1 MILVDTGPFVALFE
15 PQDLYHRPCVDILA
29 TIQDTL
35 ITTVPVLTEAFH
47 LLGPG
52 SKASANLRLFIC
64 RGGVQVT
71 HLQYEQLFRAF
82 ALMDTYAD
90 HPMDLADASLVTAA
104 EWLDT
109 NQIMTVDRRD
119 FAAYKIRKG
128 HTHVS
133 FRVCGP

>member
-15 PQDLYHRPCVDILA
+15 PRDLYHRPCVDILA

-35 ITTVPVLTEAFH
+35 ITTVPVLTQAFH
-47 LLGPG
+47 LLRPG
-52 SKASANLRLFIC
+52 TKASANLRVFIC

-71 HLQYEQLFRAF
+71 HLQHEQLFRAF

-90 HPMDLADASLVTAA
+90 HPMDLADASLVAAA

-109 NQIMTVDRRD
+109 NQIMTVDRPD
-119 FAAYKIRKG
+119 FTAYKIRKG